1 MFFYPEAS
9 NDYSSLTRTLTF
21 DSTTSSFMVA
31 IATLNDGLLENP
43 ESYFGSL
50 RVLPGT
56 PSSVMLAPAQ
66 ARATIMDNDIAVIG
80 FNRNYTV
87 PEGGSAN
94 LQLEVLSGTL
104 AREVVISVSTNDGSA
119 EGRFMYVINFY

>member
-9 NDYSSLTRTLTF
+9 NDYSSLTSTLTF
-21 DSTTSSFMVA
+21 DSTTSSFTVA

-43 ESYFGSL
+43 ESFFGNL

-56 PSSVMLAPAQ
+56 PSSIILAPAQ
-66 ARATIMDNDIAVIG
+66 ARATIMDNDVAVIG

-87 PEGGSAN
+87 PEGSSAN

-119 EGRFMYVINFY
+119 EGRFMYVIYFY